1 MPATPIPTP
10 SDLRS
15 AGQETMSELF
25 RRIPPS
31 RLVDKLERL
40 LDAQMRTKTGQ
51 VVDDARTQLNAAQL
65 LAYFY
70 IGRPVERQ
78 EVVSVSLNPD
88 SALDIEQRLAN
99 SPALREQLRLA
110 LANADNRVGTALD

>member
-15 AGQETMSELF
+15 AGSETMEELF

-40 LDAQMRTKTGQ
+40 LDATTQTKSGNLIA
-51 VVDDARTQLNAAQL
+51 DSRTQLAAAQTL
-65 LAYFY
+65 VAYY
-70 IGRPVERQ
+70 VGRPVERQ
-78 EVVSVSLNPD
+78 EVVSVNLDADSSLG
-88 SALDIEQRLAN
+88 IESRLAN
-99 SPALREQLRLA
+99 SPALREQLRRSLA
-110 LANADNRVGTALD
+110 AADAKSLGEDG

>member
-1 MPATPIPTP
+1 
-10 SDLRS
+10 
-15 AGQETMSELF
+15 MSELF